1 MPFPVLKINVLQKY
15 NGGSDYVLLQL
26 LNGSMKGK
34 IYTIIG
40 FLALAVLVTAAEC
53 LAQKVI
59 PKQPAR
65 TLVPAKKL
73 TLADP
78 DRNAPKPKMEPD
90 LYTRGFSLS
99 NWQATPV
106 YSGMQNLGWGWFC
119 HAEHRF
125 RQTTKIPLF
134 VRLGSVEQ
142 ANRLEGK

>member
-1 MPFPVLKINVLQKY
+1 MPYPVLKINVPQKY
-15 NGGSDYVLLQL
+15 NGGSYNVLLQL

-34 IYTIIG
+34 LYTIIG
-40 FLALAVLVTAAEC
+40 FLAIAGWMPAAEC
-53 LAQKVI
+53 HAQKAN

-65 TLVPAKKL
+65 TLVPAKKY

-78 DRNAPKPKMEPD
+78 DRNAPKPKMELD
-90 LYTRGFSLS
+90 LYTSGFSLF
-99 NWQATPV
+99 NRLATPV
-106 YSGMQNLGWGWFC
+106 YTGMQNLGWGWFC

-142 ANRLEGK
+142 TNRLEGK

>member
-1 MPFPVLKINVLQKY
+1 
-15 NGGSDYVLLQL
+15 
-26 LNGSMKGK
+26 MKSK
-34 IYTIIG
+34 QYTILG
-40 FLALAVLVTAAEC
+40 FLALAGWMHAAEC
-53 LAQKVI
+53 HAQK
-59 PKQPAR
+59 PKPIQSAPTFLPAN
-65 TLVPAKKL
+65 KY

-90 LYTRGFSLS
+90 LYTRGLSFST
-99 NWQATPV
+99 QPATRV

-142 ANRLEGK
+142 TNRLEGK